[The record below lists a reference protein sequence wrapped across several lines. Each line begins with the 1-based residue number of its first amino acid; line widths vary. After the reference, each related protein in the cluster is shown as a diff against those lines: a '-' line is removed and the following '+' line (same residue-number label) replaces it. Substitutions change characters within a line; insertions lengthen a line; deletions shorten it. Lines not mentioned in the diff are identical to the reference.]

1 MSMNP
6 ESLSKDP
13 SAVQQRR
20 QAHILLLRMQWLV
33 ILLLIAALFW
43 LYISQQRFQHSV
55 NERLQSNEQV
65 ISRLNEMDD
74 RLFAMSQQTLPE
86 PRVKASS
93 QAQNQVDLLRIQIK
107 AADRLLADNNDSA
120 AIELLR
126 GLHWQL
132 AQSSNEIAP
141 ALTVVIKQSLLKDI
155 ERLQAQSSQPSPWQ
169 IQNLAIQN
177 IQEFLHRQERL
188 GGDARTDI
196 QRRELVDAITA
207 EKQSPLTTSKS
218 AERTT
223 DTAGTLT
230 RRQLM
235 IHEVIMTLNLASQS
249 SNMREQDQ
257 LIGYLAQAR
266 KQLKALVPNKSL
278 TGNRVPINNE
288 SSASNSKDPAQE
300 NAIGIVPP
308 STEPKSKQPRLGTM
322 AAPSDI
328 PEVIAW
334 LDQLIANAPKPTPLL
349 TTQILNKP
357 QQ

>member
-1 MSMNP
+1 MSMNS
-6 ESLSKDP
+6 ESLSKEP
-13 SAVQQRR
+13 SPIQQRR
-20 QAHILLLRMQWLV
+20 QAHILLLRLQWLV
-33 ILLLIAALFW
+33 ILLLIAALLW

-65 ISRLNEMDD
+65 VSRLNEMDD

-93 QAQNQVDLLRIQIK
+93 QAQNQLDLLRIQIK
-107 AADRLLADNNDSA
+107 AADRLIADNNDSA

-177 IQEFLHRQERL
+177 IQEFLHSHERL
-188 GGDARTDI
+188 GSYEGADI
-196 QRRELVDAITA
+196 QRRELVDAATEGDQKRA
-207 EKQSPLTTSKS
+207 VANPPAQTS
-218 AERTT
+218 ARN
-223 DTAGTLT
+223 DTTLT
-230 RRQLM
+230 RRQLT
-235 IHEVIMTLNLASQS
+235 IHEVIMTLNLASQA

-257 LIGYLAQAR
+257 LINYLTQAR
-266 KQLKALVPNKSL
+266 KQLKTLLPKSSVSN
-278 TGNRVPINNE
+278 GKN
-288 SSASNSKDPAQE
+288 SAQVG
-300 NAIGIVPP
+300 AIGI
-308 STEPKSKQPRLGTM
+308 
-322 AAPSDI
+322 APSDKKPKGTDNNLETMQSPNDI

-349 TTQILNKP
+349 TTQILDKP
-357 QQ
+357 QP